1 LSGQGK
7 AIVERDELERR
18 RPTFRRYEC
27 RRKLQTIGGAQWMH
41 TQESDGR
48 FADEIARFDFLPARR
63 QLR

>member
-18 RPTFRRYEC
+18 RPTFRRYE
-27 RRKLQTIGGAQWMH
+27 RRCKLQTIGGAQWMH